1 MNGIPVPG
9 EGESLR
15 EIDFL
20 ETDAL
25 LRDDVRRLGAMVGQM
40 LAEQASPAL
49 LEQVES
55 VRRMAIARREAD
67 APVDALA
74 QRLSEVPP
82 QGADALVRAFAAYF
96 GATNIAE
103 RVHRI
108 RRRRD
113 YQRAGGAPQPGGLE
127 AVLGEL
133 RAAGVRYED
142 LAALLPRLQHRTGV
156 HRAPHRGGAARAC
169 WRRNARSSSAWSPT
183 SIASARRR
191 SGARTSNASAW
202 R

>member
-1 MNGIPVPG
+1 MNGITVPG

-113 YQRAGGAPQPGGLE
+113 YQRAGSAPQPGGSP
-127 AVLGEL
+127 
-133 RAAGVRYED
+133 VRQ
-142 LAALLPRLQHRTGV
+142 RCR
-156 HRAPHRGGAARAC
+156 RGGASPRAGRAPAP
-169 WRRNARSSSAWSPT
+169 RR
-183 SIASARRR
+183 
-191 SGARTSNASAW
+191 
-202 R
+202 